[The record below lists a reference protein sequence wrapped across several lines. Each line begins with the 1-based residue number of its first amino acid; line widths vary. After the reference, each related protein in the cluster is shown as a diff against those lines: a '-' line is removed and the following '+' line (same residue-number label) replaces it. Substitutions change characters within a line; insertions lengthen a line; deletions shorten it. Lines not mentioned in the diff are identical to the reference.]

1 MSSRSRGIAII
12 ELLTGHPWG
21 LNVLEIADQLAIPPA
36 ATLRVLSSLVES
48 GYVHGSGREGIY
60 RLSPK
65 LPALGLAF
73 LGASGV
79 TDLVQPILDDLAKKT
94 GELVRIAIIASG
106 KLTWVAKSQG
116 ARSGLLYDPEAA
128 SDVHLPA
135 SANGQAWLCCLS
147 DSEIRELVSEQ
158 DIGRTG
164 FGAGAPKTFT
174 ELMKAIGTARHRGY
188 ASVHDSYAVG
198 TSAMAIPIMR
208 RATRRPIGTLSV
220 AGPTMRM
227 TEARMKEIFPWLQSS
242 AKELEAASGSSPLFA
257 VQ

>member
-1 MSSRSRGIAII
+1 MSSRSRGIAIL

-21 LNVLEIADQLAIPPA
+21 LSVTEIADQLAIPAA
-36 ATLRVLSSLVES
+36 ATVRVLSSLVAS
-48 GYVHGSGREGIY
+48 GYVHGSGKDGYY

-94 GELVRIAIIASG
+94 GELVRIAIISTD

-128 SDVHLPA
+128 ADVYLPA
-135 SANGQAWLCCLS
+135 SANGQAWLCCLP
-147 DSEIRELVSEQ
+147 DAEIRRLVNDQ
-158 DIGRTG
+158 DINRPG
-164 FGAGAPKTFT
+164 FGSGAPQTFA
-174 ELMKAIGTARHRGY
+174 ELMKAIEIARQQGY
-188 ASVHDSYAVG
+188 ASVRDSYAVG

-208 RATRRPIGTLSV
+208 RTTRRPIGTLSV

-227 TEARMKEIFPWLQSS
+227 TEARMREIFPWLQSS
-242 AKELEAASGSSPLFA
+242 AKELEAASGSSPLFS